1 MTSSLIDIDITG
13 EGPMGIN
20 LSPINRVVSL
30 APGGLGDAAGVR
42 VGDTIVRVS
51 EASIEGK
58 EHPEV
63 LALIKA
69 AGRPL
74 RLTFLRAAPV
84 SAARTAAAT
93 AGNLFK
99 GFLGAAVQGI
109 KGIDSIVGSTID
121 GSVRQATV
129 RCCSLIAARDPFR
142 VTLHLTLPPLSAPLQ
157 AVASLAGRNVR
168 QISQSDALVNFRS
181 LLPRDAA
188 RSVELEKDLASP
200 GLSAL
205 MHANEERL
213 ESIRMGNDG
222 NLRLCVAPHDSPRIR
237 CCRSPARL
245 HFPLFIRAE

>member
-1 MTSSLIDIDITG
+1 MSSSLIDIDITG

-20 LSPINRVVSL
+20 LSPVNRVVSL

-74 RLTFLRAAPV
+74 RLTFSRAAPV

-129 RCCSLIAARDPFR
+129 RQSCLVDARDPIVLRESCTHTSFR
-142 VTLHLTLPPLSAPLQ
+142 PLRTPPGCRIIGGSQCTSNIAVRRAHKFSLLAASRCSTLCGIRKGSRIARP
-157 AVASLAGRNVR
+157 VC
-168 QISQSDALVNFRS
+168 SDAG
-181 LLPRDAA
+181 
-188 RSVELEKDLASP
+188 E
-200 GLSAL
+200 
-205 MHANEERL
+205 
-213 ESIRMGNDG
+213 
-222 NLRLCVAPHDSPRIR
+222 
-237 CCRSPARL
+237 
-245 HFPLFIRAE
+245 

>member
-1 MTSSLIDIDITG
+1 MNDGIVREEYYHPIQLRRMSSSLIDIDITG

-74 RLTFLRAAPV
+74 RLTFSRAAPV

-129 RCCSLIAARDPFR
+129 RQSCLVDTRDP
-142 VTLHLTLPPLSAPLQ
+142 
-157 AVASLAGRNVR
+157 
-168 QISQSDALVNFRS
+168 DRS
-181 LLPRDAA
+181 
-188 RSVELEKDLASP
+188 S
-200 GLSAL
+200 
-205 MHANEERL
+205 
-213 ESIRMGNDG
+213 
-222 NLRLCVAPHDSPRIR
+222 
-237 CCRSPARL
+237 
-245 HFPLFIRAE
+245 